1 MPRKRLLIISYLF
14 PPAGGVGVQRALNF
28 AKYLPDCGYDVHV
41 LSATNAAVPNR
52 DPELLRQLPDSV
64 VIHGSFTPEI
74 PFGIRQ
80 AAWRLL
86 SGSRKAARPNGAVKE
101 AGTAPAAA
109 TSEGTSAANAPQK
122 RGLRGLVQRL
132 IRRVLC
138 PEPEILWVP
147 FAMRQARRIV
157 RRHNIDVV
165 LVTAPPFSA
174 FLVGTALKREFP
186 HIKLISDFRDAWF
199 GFYLSNFDYQSSEPT
214 QRRAAEIEREAVET
228 SDLVVA
234 VTRSTISDIR
244 NRYPEQPDSK
254 FVVVHNGY
262 DPQAFAGFQAAP
274 PDPAKLVVLHVGTV
288 YGASSARTYV
298 DALEGLPEEIRG
310 RVDTRFIGRVTSE
323 EEAHLVGRNVQVT
336 LRGFLPHKQALRSM
350 EEADYLLL
358 IMNDPVTLPGKLF
371 EYLATGKPI
380 IALAPRGSEV
390 EELIRSTGAGFC
402 APASDPHALSQ
413 MLRTALDRD
422 LHGHATR
429 RPDWTSIRKFE
440 RPRLARK
447 LHDFIAGLNESP
459 VLAGRA
465 ETSEELLD
473 A

>member
-86 SGSRKAARPNGAVKE
+86 SGSRKAARPGGAKE
-101 AGTAPAAA
+101 AGQEKPTASPQ
-109 TSEGTSAANAPQK
+109 QK
-122 RGLRGLVQRL
+122 RGLRGLVQRV

-147 FAMRQARRIV
+147 FALRQARRIV

-174 FLVGTALKREFP
+174 FLVGTALKKEFP
-186 HIKLISDFRDAWF
+186 HLKLISDFRDAWF

-234 VTRSTISDIR
+234 VTRSTITDIR

-262 DPQAFAGFQAAP
+262 DPQAFAGFQPAP

-298 DALEGLPEEIRG
+298 DALESLPEEIRS
-310 RVDTRFIGRVTSE
+310 RVETRFIGRVTSE
-323 EEAHLVGRNVQVT
+323 EEAHLVGRNVQVSLT
-336 LRGFLPHKQALRSM
+336 GFLPHKQALRSM

-402 APASDPHALSQ
+402 APAGDPHALSQ
-413 MLRTALDRD
+413 MLHTAFDRD
-422 LHGHATR
+422 LRDHKEHAAR

-447 LHDFIAGLNESP
+447 LHDFVAGLDETP

-465 ETSEELLD
+465 ESPEELQD